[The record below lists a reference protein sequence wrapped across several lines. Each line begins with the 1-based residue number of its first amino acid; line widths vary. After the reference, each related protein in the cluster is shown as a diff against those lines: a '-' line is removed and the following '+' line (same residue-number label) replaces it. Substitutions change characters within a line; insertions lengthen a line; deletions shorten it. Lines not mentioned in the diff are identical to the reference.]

1 METNKKEKVVS
12 VGITEELRNFLNEW
26 TERTMQEAKEFKEEK
41 KIGIEVKEAIVE
53 IAKNELTKVEKEFE
67 KNPEDQEWFRLMEKA
82 DKISDLVR
90 WF

>member
-67 KNPEDQEWFRLMEKA
+67 ENPEDQKWFRLMEKA